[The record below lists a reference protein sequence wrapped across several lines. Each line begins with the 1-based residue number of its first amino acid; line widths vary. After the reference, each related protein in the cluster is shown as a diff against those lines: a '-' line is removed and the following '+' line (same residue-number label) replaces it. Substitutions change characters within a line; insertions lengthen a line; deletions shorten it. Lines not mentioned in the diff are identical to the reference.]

1 MTTSPPVST
10 ATTLNTEVT
19 VAPSTTPAPV
29 TTSSSVVTVAPPSTM
44 AISQPVVSATRAA
57 SATAIAKYAKAV
69 IPTGAKIS
77 VKVLSSSSRYC
88 KLAGS
93 SVKGI
98 KKGLCKVTLTIRPK
112 KGSVVTKT
120 VVLKVS

>member
-1 MTTSPPVST
+1 M
-10 ATTLNTEVT
+10 
-19 VAPSTTPAPV
+19 
-29 TTSSSVVTVAPPSTM
+29 
-44 AISQPVVSATRAA
+44 VSATRAA
-57 SATAIAKYAKAV
+57 TATAIAKYVKVV
-69 IPTGAKIS
+69 IPPGAKIS
-77 VKVLSSSSRYC
+77 VKVLSSSSRFC
-88 KLAGS
+88 KLTGS

>member
-1 MTTSPPVST
+1 
-10 ATTLNTEVT
+10 LN
-19 VAPSTTPAPV
+19 
-29 TTSSSVVTVAPPSTM
+29 SVVTVTPSTTVV
-44 AISQPVVSATRAA
+44 ITQPVVSATKAA
-57 SATAIAKYAKAV
+57 TATAIAKYAKVV
-69 IPTGAKIS
+69 IPPGAKIT
-77 VKVLSSSSRYC
+77 VKVLASSSRYC